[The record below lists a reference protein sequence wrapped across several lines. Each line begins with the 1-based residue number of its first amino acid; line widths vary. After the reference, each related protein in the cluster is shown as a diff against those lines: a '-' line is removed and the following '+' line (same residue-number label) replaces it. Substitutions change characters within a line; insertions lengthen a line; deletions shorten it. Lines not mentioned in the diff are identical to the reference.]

1 MSSLLHTTTILSNI
15 QRIARTHHSSTK
27 LSVAGSHF
35 WSLLFLLQEAKNTPA
50 MLSYT
55 YGGGSTMAAAAPPV
69 PLALRA

>member
-1 MSSLLHTTTILSNI
+1 MWMVPYQTFNASRGHITQVQSCRLQDHTF
-15 QRIARTHHSSTK
+15 
-27 LSVAGSHF
+27 G
-35 WSLLFLLQEAKNTPA
+35 LFCSCYKKQKNTPA